1 MYTVNIYYS
10 YYILH
15 HLCIIPVIPHPFFPI
30 SATFHQFIPASFLP
44 FPALFLAVSALLF
57 PLPGPFFQFL
67 PISPS
72 SCTLSL
78 YTGPFPLFQIWPAPF
93 LPPLAAPVSQFLV
106 LFSQFIF
113 PIFQLFFLSPVLSVP
128 SVPLLFTFQFLLLF
142 VQLMSFLLCRPCL
155 LFTVPISFAHFPFPL
170 LHFLSSYH
178 PSLFPNSLALPSSS
192 SWCSVSSLFVVDD
205 TSVFVYWDEIM
216 RVVKPLGHC
225 WSKLLKL

>member
-1 MYTVNIYYS
+1 MYTVNIYYC

-30 SATFHQFIPASFLP
+30 SATFLQFIPASFLP
-44 FPALFLAVSALLF
+44 FPALFLSVSALLF
-57 PLPGPFFQFL
+57 PLLDHSFSFFLFLSVLAPFPFIQVLFLFSKFDLLLFFHLFL
-67 PISPS
+67 PPSLSSLSFFPS
-72 SCTLSL
+72 SYFPFSSSF
-78 YTGPFPLFQIWPAPF
+78 PFPL
-93 LPPLAAPVSQFLV
+93 
-106 LFSQFIF
+106 
-113 PIFQLFFLSPVLSVP
+113 LSVP

-155 LFTVPISFAHFPFPL
+155 LFSVPISFAHFPFPL
-170 LHFLSSYH
+170 LHFFSSYH

>member
-1 MYTVNIYYS
+1 MYTVNIYYC
-10 YYILH
+10 YHILH

-30 SATFHQFIPASFLP
+30 SATFLQSIPASFLP

-113 PIFQLFFLSPVLSVP
+113 PIFQLFSLSPFICPICS
-128 SVPLLFTFQFLLLF
+128 TF
-142 VQLMSFLLCRPCL
+142 
-155 LFTVPISFAHFPFPL
+155 IYFP
-170 LHFLSSYH
+170 
-178 PSLFPNSLALPSSS
+178 
-192 SWCSVSSLFVVDD
+192 VSSLICPRAHVLSFKQVTPPFLCSYLLCPLPVPI
-205 TSVFVYWDEIM
+205 TSSSQFLPSISFSQFPSPSIQFQLVF
-216 RVVKPLGHC
+216 C
-225 WSKLLKL
+225 

>member
-1 MYTVNIYYS
+1 MYTVNIYYC

-67 PISPS
+67 PISLSP
-72 SCTLSL
+72 CPLSL

-93 LPPLAAPVSQFLV
+93 LPPLPAPVSQFLV

-113 PIFQLFFLSPVLSVP
+113 PIFQLFSLSPFICPICS
-128 SVPLLFTFQFLLLF
+128 TF
-142 VQLMSFLLCRPCL
+142 
-155 LFTVPISFAHFPFPL
+155 IYFP
-170 LHFLSSYH
+170 
-178 PSLFPNSLALPSSS
+178 
-192 SWCSVSSLFVVDD
+192 VSSLICPAHVLSFMQAMPPFLCSYLLCPLPIPI
-205 TSVFVYWDEIM
+205 TPFSQFLPSISFSKFPCPSIQFQLVF
-216 RVVKPLGHC
+216 C
-225 WSKLLKL
+225 